1 MSLQLTSCYPK
12 HLTYFSIA
20 VIVVFLTTLVTY
32 DALVTQNFVVGL
44 PATLLNTIHNYSE
57 IWFNSPRNNNP
68 TDINTLRIELKKL
81 GYEPVEDHEF
91 ESPFIVNPKLYPNVS
106 KHYLN
111 ITNNP
116 MKIISL
122 YNCPNW
128 FINHAESNLF
138 NSDFNR
144 CEYRCTVDL
153 TGDRKQEA
161 DVLIFF
167 VGYLKG
173 EPPARPRGQIWVKA
187 MWESPV
193 HYRYPSPYESW
204 RSVFNWTYTY
214 RVDSDIFAPNNL
226 FAWRDRTLLLSDGEY
241 LGIFKNKTKMA
252 AWWVS
257 HCGANSKRDQY
268 VKELQKYIDVD
279 IYGKCG
285 PLKCP
290 NKEKNAEQCEQ
301 MLTTTYKFY
310 LSFENS
316 LCKDYLT
323 EKFYRNFAERLH
335 VIPIA
340 RGGFDYQKYIPPGGF
355 VDASQFS
362 NATELAK
369 YLINLGNDP
378 LRYAQMLKEKDK
390 LAILNR
396 KFDWCDICEKVHTD
410 KRVKIIPDIREWS
423 HKDTCYK
430 PTDL

>member
-1 MSLQLTSCYPK
+1 MSLKLNLYSK
-12 HLTYFSIA
+12 HFTRFSIV
-20 VIVVFLTTLVTY
+20 VIVVVFLTTLVTY
-32 DALVTQNFVVGL
+32 DARFTQNFNVGL
-44 PATLLNTIHNYSE
+44 PVTLLNTIHNYSE
-57 IWFNSPRNNNP
+57 TWFNSPRNNNT

-91 ESPFIVNPKLYPNVS
+91 KSPFIINPKLYPNVS
-106 KHYLN
+106 KHYHS
-111 ITNNP
+111 ITNTP

-122 YNCPNW
+122 YNSPNW
-128 FINHAESNLF
+128 FINDPLLNQF
-138 NSDFNR
+138 NRDFNR

-153 TGDRKQEA
+153 TGTRKQEA

-193 HYRYPSPYESW
+193 NYDYPSPYESW
-204 RSVFNWTYTY
+204 RSVFNWTYNY

-226 FAWRDRTLLLSDGEY
+226 FVWRDRDQLLSDGEY
-241 LGIFKNKTKMA
+241 VQIAKNKTKMA
-252 AWWVS
+252 AWFVS
-257 HCGANSKRDQY
+257 NCATQSRRHEFTEQ
-268 VKELQKYIDVD
+268 LQEYMDVD
-279 IYGKCG
+279 IYGQCG
-285 PLKCP
+285 TLKCP
-290 NKEKNAEQCEQ
+290 MNQGQCEQ

-355 VDASQFS
+355 VDSSQFS
-362 NATELAK
+362 NNTELAK
-369 YLINLGNDP
+369 YLIDLGNDI

-390 LAILNR
+390 LAMLNR